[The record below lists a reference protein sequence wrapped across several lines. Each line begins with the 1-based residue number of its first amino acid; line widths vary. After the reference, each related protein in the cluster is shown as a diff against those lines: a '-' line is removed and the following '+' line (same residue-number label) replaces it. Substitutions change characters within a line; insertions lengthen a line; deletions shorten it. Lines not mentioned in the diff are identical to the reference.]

1 MSEQGNYNVLVEV
14 KKTTIWLRK
23 KDAEKPIDGRIK
35 NQGVIMIENKIILIE
50 DDKEIR
56 GMINDYLSGEFEVT
70 AFNDGMSAIQKITS
84 YDEYALALIDLMLP
98 DISGME
104 IIKIIRKVSKIPII
118 IITAKDND
126 IDKSLGLN
134 LCADDYVVKPFSLI
148 ELTARIKANI
158 RRARTY
164 QALPNNSIIKI
175 KDIEID
181 PHSHMVQRKG
191 VTIDLTPIE
200 FQILYILASH
210 PGQAYSKE
218 RLYELIWKEPYF
230 GNGAG
235 KSTVMKM
242 ILSLIQPDAGEVQ
255 LLGEKVT
262 SHSYEI
268 FKKVGSIIENPYFY
282 DKMTA
287 RQNLELHCEYMGF
300 PNKER
305 IDEVLHLVDLQ
316 NVEKKQVCHYSLGM
330 KQRLAIARA
339 ILAKPEFLILDEP
352 INALD
357 PEGIR
362 EMRTLFQRLNQED
375 GTTIFIS
382 SHILSEVDLLADT
395 IGIIQHGKLLTE
407 LPIEEIHKH
416 QTDYISLQVDDVT
429 RVAALLENMRITN
442 FSVLDKEFIHIYD
455 SDISGKALSKAII
468 ENGIG
473 LESMGRKQD
482 TLEDFFFQLTEE
494 EK

>member
-134 LCADDYVVKPFSLI
+134 LGADDYVVKPFSLI

-200 FQILYILASH
+200 FQILYILAISLWDSMTD
-210 PGQAYSKE
+210 PKQVKDTFESTYLVIGLLMSFIFLVYSSVLTAKLVIGE
-218 RLYELIWKEPYF
+218 YNHRTITIMFSYPLNRIKLIASKLTIIMVYTAISMTIGYICCSSYIIF
-230 GNGAG
+230 AD
-235 KSTVMKM
+235 KSFNMLDGTFQPSMLRTWIPMAITTVIICMV
-242 ILSLIQPDAGEVQ
+242 LSLWSFIIGMIRKSVPATI
-255 LLGEKVT
+255 VT
-262 SHSYEI
+262 SLIVIVLRQVIITKNTTNQESIMQVILVAIVTVIATLLI
-268 FKKVGSIIENPYFY
+268 FKRKVP
-282 DKMTA
+282 
-287 RQNLELHCEYMGF
+287 ELY
-300 PNKER
+300 
-305 IDEVLHLVDLQ
+305 
-316 NVEKKQVCHYSLGM
+316 
-330 KQRLAIARA
+330 
-339 ILAKPEFLILDEP
+339 
-352 INALD
+352 
-357 PEGIR
+357 
-362 EMRTLFQRLNQED
+362 
-375 GTTIFIS
+375 
-382 SHILSEVDLLADT
+382 
-395 IGIIQHGKLLTE
+395 
-407 LPIEEIHKH
+407 
-416 QTDYISLQVDDVT
+416 
-429 RVAALLENMRITN
+429 
-442 FSVLDKEFIHIYD
+442 
-455 SDISGKALSKAII
+455 
-468 ENGIG
+468 
-473 LESMGRKQD
+473 
-482 TLEDFFFQLTEE
+482 
-494 EK
+494 